1 MTPFLGK
8 LLAGVAVV
16 FAALC
21 LGLWL
26 GGREG
31 ARGAEA
37 NRAQPAATL
46 ADAGQHAKSSR
57 SSRSNG
63 RSVRPAAYETG
74 AAVAVS
80 HIVDGD
86 TLDLADGTRVRLVQI
101 DTPEL
106 RGSECYAVEASAQ
119 LATLLPPG
127 TEVRIETDPN
137 LDKVDRYGRDLGY
150 VLKGTENI
158 NVTLVRQGAA
168 SVWFYG
174 GTRGKYASELEA
186 AASEAHAAGRGLW
199 GACAGTAYDPSRA
212 VNTRRAGWTA
222 PAAAAAVLTPAAD
235 AATAGNCDPNY
246 EGACVPLY
254 DRAGDLDCAD
264 IGSAVTVV
272 GSDPHGFDGND
283 NDGLGC
289 ETYG

>member
-8 LLAGVAVV
+8 LLAGVVVV
-16 FAALC
+16 FAAFS
-21 LGLWL
+21 LGFWL

-31 ARGAEA
+31 APRAEA
-37 NRAQPAATL
+37 KPAEPVATL
-46 ADAGQHAKSSR
+46 AGTGQQSESSR
-57 SSRSNG
+57 SSRSSG
-63 RSVRPAAYETG
+63 RAVPSAAYETG
-74 AAVAVS
+74 PTVAVS
-80 HIVDGD
+80 RIVDGD

-106 RGSECYAVEASAQ
+106 RGSECYADEASAQ

-127 TEVRIETDPN
+127 TEVRIETDPY

-150 VLKGTENI
+150 VLKETENI

-199 GACAGTAYDPSRA
+199 GACVGTAYDPSRA
-212 VNTRRAGWTA
+212 INTRPAGRTA
-222 PAAAAAVLTPAAD
+222 PAAAAAGPTPEPE
-235 AATAGNCDPNY
+235 AATPGKCDPNY
-246 EGACVPLY
+246 EGACVPIY
-254 DRAGDLDCAD
+254 EQAGDLDCAD
-264 IGSAVTVV
+264 IASAVTVV
-272 GSDPHGFDGND
+272 GFDPHGFDGND
-283 NDGLGC
+283 NDGRGC
-289 ETYG
+289 ESYG